1 MNTVC
6 HGTAFYAWLN
16 KQTLLFCP
24 SLDSIRMLKNQD
36 QHQAAGEVRPLCCR
50 LICSQN
56 SGVFLYSIHVNLLLL
71 ISPWFRDPPL
81 FTQHAAACSA
91 TGIFH
96 RCAIQTNASS
106 SHWVAKL
113 H

>member
-24 SLDSIRMLKNQD
+24 SLDSNRMLKNQD
-36 QHQAAGEVRPLCCR
+36 QHQAAGEPRPLCCR

-71 ISPWFRDPPL
+71 ISPWGQGPSPVYTARCSLLCNWDFSPL
-81 FTQHAAACSA
+81 CN
-91 TGIFH
+91 
-96 RCAIQTNASS
+96 TNKCEQLTLGS
-106 SHWVAKL
+106 
-113 H
+113 